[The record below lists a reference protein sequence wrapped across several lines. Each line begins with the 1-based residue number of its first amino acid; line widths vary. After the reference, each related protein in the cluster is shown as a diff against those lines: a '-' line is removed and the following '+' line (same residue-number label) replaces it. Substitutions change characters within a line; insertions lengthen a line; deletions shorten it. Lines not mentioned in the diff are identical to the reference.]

1 MTAVATH
8 ATSAPAKKG
17 VDRAVLA
24 VFAGLMLGSLV
35 ASLNLTLVA
44 PALPTI
50 VAELG
55 GISNYSWIPIS
66 AMLASTIVVPVA
78 GKLSD
83 IYGRKPLYMTG
94 IVVFAVGSALS
105 GVAPNF
111 WFLVFARFV
120 QGAGMGFIMPLS
132 QAIIGDIISPRER
145 GKYQGM
151 LGASFGLASIVG
163 PAAGGFITEH
173 YSWRWLFFANLPFA
187 ALTLLVVALY
197 MHVPNE
203 KRKHSIDVAGSVTL
217 SLGITAALLATVWGG
232 SQYAWSSWQIIGLYS
247 AAAVLLVAFAWI
259 ETRAPEPVLP
269 LRLWKSSIF
278 TFSNIAGMG
287 VAMSMFGAIF
297 FLPVF
302 VQGVIGNSVTNSG
315 AILVPMLVAMVVTSI
330 GSGQVISR
338 TGRYKVALL
347 LGLAFMGAGFL
358 MLTTL
363 DENATNQAVV
373 EAMILIG
380 LGLGVTMQTYTLVV
394 QNSVSRA
401 DMAVA
406 TSATQLSRSIGAAVG
421 LAVLG
426 NILTQGLASSIA
438 KYIPAAALAKF
449 QSSGAT
455 ANASAIFDPTQ
466 LTHLP
471 PAIAAG
477 IRHGLADALHPV
489 FIAGLIVIVL
499 AFIATLFIREVPL
512 RQTAHV
518 AAGRAH
524 AADAAS
530 SESNSPIATD

>member
-1 MTAVATH
+1 MTAVAAREG
-8 ATSAPAKKG
+8 ATTSAKKG
-17 VDRAVLA
+17 IDRGVMA

-35 ASLNLTLVA
+35 ASLNMTLVA

-55 GISNYSWIPIS
+55 GIADYSWIPIS
-66 AMLASTIVVPVA
+66 AMLASTIVVPIA

-94 IVVFAVGSALS
+94 ILVFAVGSALS
-105 GVAPNF
+105 GIAPNF
-111 WFLVFARFV
+111 WFLVFSRFV

-145 GKYQGM
+145 GKYQGVM
-151 LGASFGLASIVG
+151 GASFGLASIVG
-163 PAAGGFITEH
+163 PAAGGFITDH
-173 YSWRWLFFANLPFA
+173 FSWRWLFFVNLPFA
-187 ALTLLVVALY
+187 ILTLVVVAFY

-203 KRKHSIDVAGSVTL
+203 RRKHAIDVWGSVTL
-217 SLGITAALLATVWGG
+217 SIGITCALLATVWGG
-232 SQYAWSSWQIIGLYS
+232 TQYAWSSWQIVALYS
-247 AAAVLLVAFAWI
+247 TAAVFLAAFVLV
-259 ETRAPEPVLP
+259 ERRAAEPVLP

-330 GSGQVISR
+330 GSGQLISR
-338 TGRYKVALL
+338 TGHYKIALL
-347 LGLAFMGAGFL
+347 VGLVLMGAGFF
-358 MLTTL
+358 MLSTFDVNT
-363 DENATNQAVV
+363 TNQTAI

-380 LGLGVTMQTYTLVV
+380 LGLGVTMQTYTLIV
-394 QNSVSRA
+394 QNSASQS

-426 NILTQGLASSIA
+426 TILTQGLGSSMSKYLPPSALKQFQASGNS
-438 KYIPAAALAKF
+438 AAAAV
-449 QSSGAT
+449 
-455 ANASAIFDPTQ
+455 FDPA
-466 LTHLP
+466 LLAHLP
-471 PAIAAG
+471 PAIATG

-489 FIAGLIVIVL
+489 FMAGLPIIAI
-499 AFIATLFIREVPL
+499 AFIATLFINELPL

-518 AAGRAH
+518 AAGRRKAI
-524 AADAAS
+524 AA
-530 SESNSPIATD
+530 EE

>member
-1 MTAVATH
+1 MTAVATR
-8 ATSAPAKKG
+8 AASAPVKKG
-17 VDRAVLA
+17 VDRAVIA

-35 ASLNLTLVA
+35 SSLNLTLVA

-94 IVVFAVGSALS
+94 IIVFAAGSALS

-151 LGASFGLASIVG
+151 LGASFGVASIIG
-163 PAAGGFITEH
+163 PAAGGFITDH

-217 SLGITAALLATVWGG
+217 SLGITCALLATVWGG

-247 AAAVLLVAFAWI
+247 AGAMLLAAFAWI

-330 GSGQVISR
+330 GSGQFISR
-338 TGRYKVALL
+338 TGRYKVPLL
-347 LGLAFMGAGFL
+347 LGLVFMGAGFFV
-358 MLTTL
+358 LTTL
-363 DENATNQAVV
+363 DEHATNQVVV
-373 EAMILIG
+373 EAMVLIG

-426 NILTQGLASSIA
+426 TILTQGLASSIA

-449 QSSGAT
+449 QASGST
-455 ANASAIFDPTQ
+455 ANASAVFDPTQ

-471 PAIAAG
+471 AAIATG

-489 FIAGLIVIVL
+489 FIAGLAIIVL

-518 AAGRAH
+518 AAGRSR
-524 AADAAS
+524 AAGDGTGDLPS
-530 SESNSPIATD
+530 SAIGE